1 MNTVVFVLVVI
12 SSNGHWFNP
21 VVPTLE
27 FKTREKCEIAI
38 KTFKEEAKENS
49 GDIRMR
55 CVRIEK

>member
-21 VVPTLE
+21 VIPTLE
-27 FKTREKCEIAI
+27 FRSLEKCENAI
-38 KTFKEEAKENS
+38 RAFKDEAKDGK